1 MPEKMKF
8 DYYYGSDAEQ
18 FTFIRLPKM
27 LFTEERFKKLSSDAK
42 ILFGIMLDRMSLSV
56 KNQWIDE
63 ENRVYIIFTLE
74 NVMEVFSCSERKAS
88 YLMKELDTKSGI
100 GLIEKKRQGLGK
112 PNLIYVKNFLVKN
125 NPTTMDKN
133 EEEKIVNETGN
144 HGQLLSCNSV
154 QIQECNSVQVQNSK
168 TMQVKSGTDVQTN
181 NTDYNKTD
189 LSETIY
195 PSSEKALPRDGVEKD
210 TMDGIEQ
217 YRRIIKNN
225 IEYDL
230 LREKLS
236 IGECDYLDEILE
248 LMVET
253 ICVNCEKI
261 RIESKEIPYQ
271 LVKARLL
278 KINCMHVEYVINCLQ
293 QTTNKI
299 RNIKAYLL
307 TMLYNAP
314 ATINS
319 YYCAEINYDMQNG
332 YTE

>member
-1 MPEKMKF
+1 MTENMIF

-42 ILFGIMLDRMSLSV
+42 ILFGIILDRMSLSV

-100 GLIEKKRQGLGK
+100 GLIEKKRQELGK

-125 NPTTMDKN
+125 STSTANKN
-133 EEEKIVNETGN
+133 EDEKIENMTGN
-144 HGQLLSCNSV
+144 NGQVLSCNSV
-154 QIQECNSVQVQNSK
+154 QIQEGNSMQVQNSK
-168 TMQVKSGTDVQTN
+168 SMQVKSGTEVQTN
-181 NTDYNKTD
+181 NTDFNKTD
-189 LSETIY
+189 LSETIH
-195 PSSEKALPRDGVEKD
+195 PSSERVLPSVGVEKD

-248 LMVET
+248 LMVEI
-253 ICVNCEKI
+253 ICVSCEKI

-271 LVKARLL
+271 LVKARML

-293 QTTNKI
+293 KTTNKI

-319 YYCAEINYDMQNG
+319 YYCAEINYGM
-332 YTE
+332 